1 MIRRIAAFALSASA
15 AVLLMAMMG
24 LTVADV
30 VGRYLFNSPVPGAFE
45 ATEIMLALAIFAG
58 LPLVTARGE
67 HIQVRLLVD
76 QLPKS
81 AVWLLERIA
90 DTLVFL
96 LLTGTAWLLYSRGE
110 DLAVYGDRTILLG
123 IPLAPVAFALA
134 ALTALAALVAAVRA
148 IRKLKGL
155 T

>member
-1 MIRRIAAFALSASA
+1 MIRRIATFALSATA

-67 HIQVRLLVD
+67 HIQVRLLLD
-76 QLPKS
+76 QLPGA
-81 AVWLLERIA
+81 AVWLLERLA

-96 LLTGTAWLLYSRGE
+96 LLTGTAWLLYRRGE
-110 DLAVYGDRTILLG
+110 DLAAFGDSTILLG
-123 IPLAPVAFALA
+123 IPLAPVAFALS
-134 ALTALAALVAAVRA
+134 ALTGLAALVAAVRA
-148 IRKLKGL
+148 IRRLKGL